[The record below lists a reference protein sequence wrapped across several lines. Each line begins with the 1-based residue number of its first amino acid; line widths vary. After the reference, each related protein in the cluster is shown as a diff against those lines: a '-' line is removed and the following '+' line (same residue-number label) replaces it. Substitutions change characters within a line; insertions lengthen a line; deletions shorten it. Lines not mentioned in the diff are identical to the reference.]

1 MQSTVGIQYF
11 RNFADC
17 FYYFLPNNQFLSM
30 SADTKKRVLIIA
42 NELSPYTEFT
52 DFAQILN
59 NLAIKTFDSGLEIRV
74 IMPRFGVIN
83 ERRHRLHEVVRLSGI
98 NIIVDKDDYPLII
111 KVASLPN
118 ARLQV
123 YFMDNE
129 DYFKRKSVFR
139 DDQDNFFDDNGE
151 RMIFFCKS
159 ALETVKKFGWPP
171 HVIHCHGWMTSLV
184 PLYLKTTYKKE
195 PVFGYSKVIYTAQ
208 ADQFKE
214 KLNPN
219 FMKKAIISTDIKDK
233 DMEPFKDCD
242 NVALT
247 IGAGKSADV
256 IVYGSEAVD
265 KRVTDELKPTKY
277 KKVLQYEESWKEDV
291 TPLLDLYKSLTES

>member
-1 MQSTVGIQYF
+1 
-11 RNFADC
+11 
-17 FYYFLPNNQFLSM
+17 M

-59 NLAIKTFDSGLEIRV
+59 KLAVKTFDAGLEVRV

-98 NIIVDKDDYPLII
+98 NVIIDKDDYPLII

-129 DYFKRKSVFR
+129 DYFKRKAVFR
-139 DDQDNFFDDNGE
+139 DDQDNFFDDNAE

-171 HVIHCHGWMTSLV
+171 HVIHCHGWMTSLI

-208 ADQFKE
+208 ANQFKE
-214 KLNPN
+214 KLNEN
-219 FMKKAIISTDIKDK
+219 FMRKAMISNDIKDK
-233 DMEPFKDCD
+233 DLDPYREGT
-242 NVALT
+242 NAALT

-256 IVYGSEAVD
+256 VIMGSD
-265 KRVTDELKPTKY
+265 KMEKKITDELKPGSY
-277 KKVLQYEESWKEDV
+277 KKVLKNEEGWKEDV
-291 TPLLDLYKSLTES
+291 TPLLELYKSLTES

>member
-1 MQSTVGIQYF
+1 
-11 RNFADC
+11 
-17 FYYFLPNNQFLSM
+17 M

-52 DFAQILN
+52 DFAHILN
-59 NLAIKTFDSGLEIRV
+59 KLAIKTFDSGLEIRV
-74 IMPRFGVIN
+74 IMPRFGLIN

-98 NIIVDKDDYPLII
+98 NVIIDKDDYPLMI
-111 KVASLPN
+111 KVASLPS

-171 HVIHCHGWMTSLV
+171 HVIHCHGWMTSLI

-208 ADQFKE
+208 ADQFSE
-214 KLNPN
+214 TLNAN
-219 FMKKAIISTDIKDK
+219 FARKAMISAEIKDK
-233 DMEPFKDCD
+233 DFDSFKEGT
-242 NVALT
+242 NNALT
-247 IGAGKSADV
+247 LGGGKYADV
-256 IVYGSEAVD
+256 VVFGSENIPENI
-265 KRVTDELKPTKY
+265 TEELKPTRT
-277 KKVLQYEESWKEDV
+277 KKVLNYDEAWKEDV

>member
-1 MQSTVGIQYF
+1 
-11 RNFADC
+11 
-17 FYYFLPNNQFLSM
+17 M
-30 SADTKKRVLIIA
+30 SVDTKKRVLIIA

-52 DFAQILN
+52 DFAHILN
-59 NLAIKTFDSGLEIRV
+59 KLAIRTFDSGLEIRV
-74 IMPRFGVIN
+74 IMPRFGLIN

-98 NIIVDKDDYPLII
+98 NVIIDKDDYPLMI

-129 DYFKRKSVFR
+129 DYFKRKAVFR
-139 DDQDNFFDDNGE
+139 DDQDNFFDDNAE

-184 PLYLKTTYKKE
+184 PMYLKTTYKKE

-214 KLNPN
+214 TLNAN
-219 FMKKAIISTDIKDK
+219 FMKKALISSEIKDK
-233 DMEPFKDCD
+233 DFDTFKEGT
-242 NVALT
+242 NTALT
-247 IGAGKSADV
+247 LGASKYADV
-256 IVYGSEAVD
+256 VVFGSDDVD
-265 KRVTDELKPTKY
+265 KKIVDELKPSRY
-277 KKVLQYEESWKEDV
+277 KKIVKYEESWKEDV
-291 TPLLDLYKSLTES
+291 TPLLELYKSLTES

>member
-1 MQSTVGIQYF
+1 
-11 RNFADC
+11 
-17 FYYFLPNNQFLSM
+17 M

-59 NLAIKTFDSGLEIRV
+59 KLAIKTFDSGLEVRV

-98 NIIVDKDDYPLII
+98 NVIIDKDDYPLII

-129 DYFKRKSVFR
+129 DYFKRKAVFR
-139 DDQDNFFDDNGE
+139 DDQDNFFDDNAE

-195 PVFGYSKVIYTAQ
+195 PVFGYSKVVYTAQ
-208 ADQFKE
+208 ANQFKE
-214 KLNPN
+214 KLNAN
-219 FMKKAIISTDIKDK
+219 FVKKALISNEIKEK
-233 DMEPFKDCD
+233 DLDAFKDGT
-242 NVALT
+242 NMALT
-247 IGAGKSADV
+247 IGAGKCADV
-256 IVYGSEAVD
+256 VVFGSETMD
-265 KRVTDELKPTKY
+265 KKVVDELKPGRY
-277 KKVLQYEESWKEDV
+277 KKVLKYEPEWKDDV
-291 TPLLDLYKSLTES
+291 TQLLDLYKSLTES

>member
-1 MQSTVGIQYF
+1 
-11 RNFADC
+11 
-17 FYYFLPNNQFLSM
+17 M

-59 NLAIKTFDSGLEIRV
+59 KLAIKTFDSGLEVRV

-98 NIIVDKDDYPLII
+98 NVIIDKDDYPLII

-129 DYFKRKSVFR
+129 DYFKRKAVFR
-139 DDQDNFFDDNGE
+139 DDQDNFFDDNAE

-171 HVIHCHGWMTSLV
+171 QVIHCHGWMTSLV

-195 PVFGYSKVIYTAQ
+195 PVFGYSKIIYTAQ
-208 ADQFKE
+208 ANQFKE

-219 FMKKAIISTDIKDK
+219 FMKKALISNEIKEK
-233 DMEPFKDCD
+233 DLEPFKDCT
-242 NVALT
+242 NAALT

-256 IVYGSEAVD
+256 VIFGSEKMD
-265 KRVTDELKPTKY
+265 KKVVDELKPGRY
-277 KKVLQYEESWKEDV
+277 KKVLKYETGWKEDV
-291 TPLLDLYKSLTES
+291 TPLLELYKSLTES

>member
-1 MQSTVGIQYF
+1 
-11 RNFADC
+11 
-17 FYYFLPNNQFLSM
+17 M

-52 DFAQILN
+52 DFAAILN
-59 NLAIKTFDSGLEIRV
+59 KLAIKTFDSGLEIRI
-74 IMPRFGVIN
+74 IMPRFGLIN

-98 NIIVDKDDYPLII
+98 NVIIDKDDYPLMI

-129 DYFKRKSVFR
+129 DYFKRKAVFR
-139 DDQDNFFDDNGE
+139 DDQDNFFEDNAE

-171 HVIHCHGWMTSLV
+171 HVIHCHGWMTSLI

-208 ADQFKE
+208 TDQFSE
-214 KLNPN
+214 TLHPN
-219 FMKKAIISTDIKDK
+219 FSKKALISAEIKDK
-233 DMEPFKDCD
+233 DFEVYKEGT
-242 NVALT
+242 NRALT
-247 IGAGKSADV
+247 LGAGKYADV
-256 IVYGSEAVD
+256 VVIGSEDIGENAAED
-265 KRVTDELKPTKY
+265 FKGGRNKKIIAYDEG
-277 KKVLQYEESWKEDV
+277 WKEDI
-291 TPLLDLYKSLTES
+291 TPLFELYKSLTES

>member
-1 MQSTVGIQYF
+1 
-11 RNFADC
+11 
-17 FYYFLPNNQFLSM
+17 M

-42 NELSPYTEFT
+42 NELSPYIEFT

-59 NLAIKTFDSGLEIRV
+59 KLAIKTFDAGIEVRV

-98 NIIVDKDDYPLII
+98 NVIIDKDDYPLMI

-139 DDQDNFFDDNGE
+139 DDQDNFHDDNAE
-151 RMIFFCKS
+151 RMVFFCKS

-171 HVIHCHGWMTSLV
+171 HVIHCHGWMTSLI

-208 ADQFKE
+208 SEQFSE
-214 KLNPN
+214 KLNAN
-219 FMKKAIISTDIKDK
+219 FSKKAMISTEIKEK
-233 DMEPFKDCD
+233 DFDAFREGT
-242 NVALT
+242 NTHLT
-247 IGAGKSADV
+247 IGGGKFADV
-256 IVYGSEAVD
+256 VVMGSES
-265 KRVTDELKPTKY
+265 TDGKIAEEFKPNKY
-277 KKVLQYEESWKEDV
+277 KKLVEYDPSWKEDV
-291 TPLLDLYKSLTES
+291 SGLLDLYKSLTEL

>member
-1 MQSTVGIQYF
+1 
-11 RNFADC
+11 
-17 FYYFLPNNQFLSM
+17 M

-59 NLAIKTFDSGLEIRV
+59 KLAIKTFDSGLEIRV

-98 NIIVDKDDYPLII
+98 NVIIDKDDYPLII

-184 PLYLKTTYKKE
+184 PLYLKTAYKKE

-208 ADQFKE
+208 ENQFDETLNNNFIKKALISADIKE
-214 KLNPN
+214 KDL
-219 FMKKAIISTDIKDK
+219 D
-233 DMEPFKDCD
+233 PFKNC
-242 NVALT
+242 NNAALT
-247 IGAGKSADV
+247 IGGGKSADV
-256 IVYGSEAVD
+256 VVMGSDGVD
-265 KRVTDELKPTKY
+265 AKVVSELKPSRT
-277 KKVLQYEESWKEDV
+277 KKVIAYDPLWKEDV
-291 TPLLDLYKSLTES
+291 SPLLDLYKSLTES